1 MRAHHAHR
9 RDSSLRRLSV
19 INRWLL
25 AASVT
30 VTAVLTDVVAHAFPS
45 KSSTHKSTGSTK
57 TRSKQDRRS
66 AHPVKH
72 TSSGAPKSLS
82 PPAEAPHPAPEPSTP
97 SESAQSEESAR
108 AATPEQSA
116 PASEAAKQEPEP
128 APAPEP
134 ASAEEAPAP
143 VVSGGS

>member
-9 RDSSLRRLSV
+9 RDSSLRKLSV

-30 VTAVLTDVVAHAFPS
+30 LTAVLTDVAAHAFPN
-45 KSSTHKSTGSTK
+45 KSSTRKSTDLTK
-57 TRSKQDRRS
+57 TRSKQHRRS
-66 AHPVKH
+66 AHAARH
-72 TSSGAPKSLS
+72 NSSSAPKLLN
-82 PPAEAPHPAPEPSTP
+82 PPAEAPHAAPEPSKAPESAP
-97 SESAQSEESAR
+97 SEEPR
-108 AATPEQSA
+108 RTATPEQSA
-116 PASEAAKQEPEP
+116 PASEAAKQEPGP

-134 ASAEEAPAP
+134 APAEEAPAP